1 MSDKEAY
8 IKEWIKKVSKQRPE
22 LGNFS
27 ICPFASK
34 SKTYIKECSCS
45 DIVPVPG
52 YDVAIFIL
60 EEDITLETILEWVS
74 FYNNQHQDY
83 KFFED
88 TAGRNTYING
98 VQTNNGRYNL
108 ILSQPKEKLA
118 KFRKKLLETDYY
130 KYWDDEYLKEILE
143 EDYNL
148 LIKNS

>member
-1 MSDKEAY
+1 MDDKEAY
-8 IKEWIKKVSKQRPE
+8 IKDWIKKVSKQRPE

-34 SKTYIKECSCS
+34 SKTYIKECSIG

-60 EEDITLETILEWVS
+60 EGDLTLEKILEWVS
-74 FYNNQHQDY
+74 FYNDKYQEY

-98 VQTNNGRYNL
+98 VQTNNQKYNL
-108 ILSQPKEKLA
+108 ILCQPKEKLT

-130 KYWDDEYLKEILE
+130 KHWDEEYLKEILQ
-143 EDYNL
+143 EDYYL
-148 LIKNS
+148 LKK